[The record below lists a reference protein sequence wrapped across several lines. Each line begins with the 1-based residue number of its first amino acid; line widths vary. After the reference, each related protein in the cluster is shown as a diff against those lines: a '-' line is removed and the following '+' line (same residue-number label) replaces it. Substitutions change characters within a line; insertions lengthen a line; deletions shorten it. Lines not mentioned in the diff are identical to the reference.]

1 MTVKNGEER
10 RNKLL
15 GILSRAEEPISGSR
29 LSKMLNVSRQ
39 VIITDIA
46 LLRTSHPDL
55 IATSTGYV
63 LMGASGCRRIFK
75 VNHTDEQLGDEL
87 KSIVDLGGTILDV
100 FIEHR
105 VYGTIRKP
113 LNICSRRDV
122 GRFMEDIG
130 TGVSTPLKNIT
141 HGYHYHTVEA
151 RSPEVL
157 DEIQN
162 MLREKGYLIST
173 SDAPTYYEPKKYN
186 Q

>member
-1 MTVKNGEER
+1 ME
-10 RNKLL
+10 
-15 GILSRAEEPISGSR
+15 
-29 LSKMLNVSRQ
+29 
-39 VIITDIA
+39 
-46 LLRTSHPDL
+46 
-55 IATSTGYV
+55 
-63 LMGASGCRRIFK
+63 
-75 VNHTDEQLGDEL
+75 
-87 KSIVDLGGTILDV
+87 SIVDLGGTILDV